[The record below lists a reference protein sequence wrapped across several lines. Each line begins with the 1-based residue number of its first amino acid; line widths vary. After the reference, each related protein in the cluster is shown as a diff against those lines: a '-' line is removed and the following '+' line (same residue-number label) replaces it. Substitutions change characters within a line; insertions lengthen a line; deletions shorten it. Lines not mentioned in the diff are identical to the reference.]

1 MQLGL
6 LMKQLDDRL
15 ARKNDQYY
23 RIENDPIDLPGQG
36 VATRLYG
43 EDDAGRSVI
52 DQQHTAGGNE
62 KAPCNHFAKG
72 RQRCENSQSAEDYCR
87 NC

>member
-43 EDDAGRSVI
+43 EDDAGSAQRSLEPPPVTHAAH
-52 DQQHTAGGNE
+52 DA
-62 KAPCNHFAKG
+62 
-72 RQRCENSQSAEDYCR
+72 R
-87 NC
+87 